1 MLMKSE
7 DLYKELTN
15 EESLKDI
22 PLAYITKVAF
32 ELLKIL
38 NKHGIIIF

>member
-1 MLMKSE
+1 MKSE

-15 EESLKDI
+15 EESLTDI

-38 NKHGIIIF
+38 HTKGLILF